1 MKRILVAVI
10 TMTVLLVGCQPIQR
24 VSPDRTSEPTDVVD
38 TTEVFSSYMPKEP
51 DSGLNEIDNTM
62 KETSEG
68 QTGNE
73 VFASSLTVGGFIGE
87 CTYTVDSWTVYE
99 SWAEAGISEDAL
111 SSSYPVDDSGILL
124 VTLTQHCDSR
134 SEMSQGHEDM
144 TVGGFQPVAREQID
158 AAREVSDLQKYLYID
173 TDIGS
178 PACYFDQAS
187 TGEREYFYCPI
198 PNAGEAVTYT
208 LGFVLSETTRA
219 AAEDG
224 TLLLWYT
231 TNGVPATA
239 DELLLLALGGTA

>member
-1 MKRILVAVI
+1 MKKGWLLICFASLFLLAGCRAAERIEPPDVAA
-10 TMTVLLVGCQPIQR
+10 P
-24 VSPDRTSEPTDVVD
+24 PTSEAETAIAAPSAEE
-38 TTEVFSSYMPKEP
+38 TTTIPETVETVAEP
-51 DSGLNEIDNTM
+51 DGAAGE
-62 KETSEG
+62 
-68 QTGNE
+68 
-73 VFASSLTVGGFIGE
+73 ASLTVASFIGE
-87 CTYTVDSWTVYE
+87 CTYTVDSWAVYE

-111 SSSYPVDDSGILL
+111 SSIYPVDESGILL

-134 SEMSQGHEDM
+134 SEMSQGREDM
-144 TVGGFQPVAREQID
+144 TVGGFQPVAQEQID

-198 PNAGEAVTYT
+198 LAAGEAVTYT

-219 AAEDG
+219 AADEG

-239 DELLLLALGGTA
+239 DELLLLALGGTT

>member
-1 MKRILVAVI
+1 MKKGWLLICFASLFLLAGCRAAERIE
-10 TMTVLLVGCQPIQR
+10 P
-24 VSPDRTSEPTDVVD
+24 PDVTAPPTSEAETGIAAPSAEE
-38 TTEVFSSYMPKEP
+38 TTSVPETVTEP
-51 DSGLNEIDNTM
+51 DGAA
-62 KETSEG
+62 G
-68 QTGNE
+68 E
-73 VFASSLTVGGFIGE
+73 VTLTVASFIGE
-87 CTYTVDSWTVYE
+87 CTYTVDSWAVYE

-134 SEMSQGHEDM
+134 SEMSQGREDM
-144 TVGGFQPVAREQID
+144 TVGGFQPVAGEQID

-198 PNAGEAVTYT
+198 LAAGEAVTYT
-208 LGFVLSETTRA
+208 LGFVLSETTRS

-231 TNGVPATA
+231 TNGIPATA
-239 DELLLLALGGTA
+239 DELLLLALGGTT